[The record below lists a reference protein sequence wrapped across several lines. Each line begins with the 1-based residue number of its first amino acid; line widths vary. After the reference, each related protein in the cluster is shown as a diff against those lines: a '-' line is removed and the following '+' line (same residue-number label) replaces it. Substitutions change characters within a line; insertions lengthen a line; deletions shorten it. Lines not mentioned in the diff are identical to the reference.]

1 MKTVAVL
8 QRPAKNHSIIME
20 SSPENTDSKT
30 SKAAKRPPVVKEGEG
45 DYVKKRERNNIA
57 VRKSRMKAK
66 ERIEETRRRVVD
78 LSKENEE
85 LRNKV
90 SLLQKELN
98 VLRSLFA
105 NGGISVPSEINVQFT
120 NSNSEN
126 QAVLNLSAVTTS
138 LANGS
143 LQENHCSAGEVL
155 ENGITTHAIK
165 KES

>member
-1 MKTVAVL
+1 
-8 QRPAKNHSIIME
+8 ME
-20 SSPENTDSKT
+20 SSNQKGEAKT
-30 SKAAKRPPVVKEGEG
+30 AKGVKRPAEKDPED

-66 ERIEETRRRVVD
+66 ERIEETRKRVVE

-105 NGGISVPSEINVQFT
+105 NGGITVPSEINVQFT

-126 QAVLNLSAVTTS
+126 QAVVLTAVTTS

-143 LQENHCSAGEVL
+143 LIQENHNSGSEGL
-155 ENGITTHAIK
+155 ENGMNNHVIK

>member
-1 MKTVAVL
+1 
-8 QRPAKNHSIIME
+8 ME
-20 SSPENTDSKT
+20 SSNQKGEAKT
-30 SKAAKRPPVVKEGEG
+30 AKGVKRPAEKDPDD

-66 ERIEETRRRVVD
+66 ERIEETRKRVVE

-105 NGGISVPSEINVQFT
+105 NGGITVPSEINVQFT

-126 QAVLNLSAVTTS
+126 QAVVLTAVTTS

-143 LQENHCSAGEVL
+143 LIQENNNSGSEGL
-155 ENGITTHAIK
+155 ENGMNNHVIK

>member
-1 MKTVAVL
+1 
-8 QRPAKNHSIIME
+8 ME
-20 SSPENTDSKT
+20 SSNQKGEAKT
-30 SKAAKRPPVVKEGEG
+30 AKGVKRPAEKDPDD

-66 ERIEETRRRVVD
+66 DRIEETRKRVVE

-105 NGGISVPSEINVQFT
+105 NGGITVPSEINVQFT

-126 QAVLNLSAVTTS
+126 QAVVLTAVTTS

-143 LQENHCSAGEVL
+143 LIQENHNSGSEGL
-155 ENGITTHAIK
+155 ENGMNNHVIK

>member
-1 MKTVAVL
+1 
-8 QRPAKNHSIIME
+8 ME
-20 SSPENTDSKT
+20 SSNQKGEAKSAKGV
-30 SKAAKRPPVVKEGEG
+30 KRPAEKDPED

-66 ERIEETRRRVVD
+66 ERIEETRKRVVE

-105 NGGISVPSEINVQFT
+105 NGGITVPSEINVQFT

-126 QAVLNLSAVTTS
+126 QAVVLTAVTTS

-143 LQENHCSAGEVL
+143 LIQENNNSGSEGL
-155 ENGITTHAIK
+155 ENGMNNHVIK

>member
-1 MKTVAVL
+1 
-8 QRPAKNHSIIME
+8 ME
-20 SSPENTDSKT
+20 SSNQKGEAKT
-30 SKAAKRPPVVKEGEG
+30 AKGVKRPAENDPDD

-66 ERIEETRRRVVD
+66 ERIEETRKRVVE

-105 NGGISVPSEINVQFT
+105 NGGITVPSEINVQFT

-126 QAVLNLSAVTTS
+126 QAVVLTAVTTS

-143 LQENHCSAGEVL
+143 LIQENHNSGSEGL
-155 ENGITTHAIK
+155 ENGMNNNVIK

>member
-1 MKTVAVL
+1 
-8 QRPAKNHSIIME
+8 ME
-20 SSPENTDSKT
+20 SSNQKGEAKT
-30 SKAAKRPPVVKEGEG
+30 AKGVKRPAEKDPDD

-66 ERIEETRRRVVD
+66 ERIEETRKRVVE

-105 NGGISVPSEINVQFT
+105 NGGITVPSDINVQFT

-126 QAVLNLSAVTTS
+126 QAVVLTAVTTS

-143 LQENHCSAGEVL
+143 LIQENHDSGSEGL
-155 ENGITTHAIK
+155 ENGMNNHVIK

>member
-1 MKTVAVL
+1 
-8 QRPAKNHSIIME
+8 ME
-20 SSPENTDSKT
+20 SSTQNTDSKT
-30 SKAAKRPPVVKEGEG
+30 ARATKRAADKEMDE

-78 LSKENEE
+78 LAKENEE

-105 NGGISVPSEINVQFT
+105 NGGITVPSEINVQFT
-120 NSNSEN
+120 NSNSE
-126 QAVLNLSAVTTS
+126 AVVLTAVTTS

-143 LQENHCSAGEVL
+143 IQENHSSEVL

>member
-1 MKTVAVL
+1 
-8 QRPAKNHSIIME
+8 ME
-20 SSPENTDSKT
+20 SSAENTDSKM
-30 SKAAKRPPVVKEGEG
+30 SKATKRPANQGEDD

-78 LSKENEE
+78 LAKENEE

-105 NGGISVPSEINVQFT
+105 NGGITVPSEINVQFT

-126 QAVLNLSAVTTS
+126 QAVLLTAVTTS
-138 LANGS
+138 LANGA
-143 LQENHCSAGEVL
+143 LQESHCSGSEVL
-155 ENGITTHAIK
+155 ENGIATRGIK

>member
-1 MKTVAVL
+1 
-8 QRPAKNHSIIME
+8 ME
-20 SSPENTDSKT
+20 PSTENIGTKT
-30 SKAAKRPPVVKEGEG
+30 SKAEKRPGEKSVDD

-66 ERIEETRRRVVD
+66 ERIEETRRRVTD
-78 LSKENEE
+78 LTKENED
-85 LRNKV
+85 LRSKV

-120 NSNSEN
+120 NSNSDGN
-126 QAVLNLSAVTTS
+126 QALLLTAVTS
-138 LANGS
+138 LSSGS
-143 LQENHCSAGEVL
+143 MQDNQFSGGEIL
-155 ENGITTHAIK
+155 ENGITTHGIK

>member
-1 MKTVAVL
+1 
-8 QRPAKNHSIIME
+8 ME
-20 SSPENTDSKT
+20 SSNQKGEAKT
-30 SKAAKRPPVVKEGEG
+30 AKGVKRPAEKDPDD

-66 ERIEETRRRVVD
+66 ERIEETRKRVVE

-105 NGGISVPSEINVQFT
+105 NGGITVPSEINVQFT

-126 QAVLNLSAVTTS
+126 QAVVLTAVTTS

-143 LQENHCSAGEVL
+143 LIQENHNSGSEGL
-155 ENGITTHAIK
+155 ENGMNNHVIK

>member
-1 MKTVAVL
+1 
-8 QRPAKNHSIIME
+8 ME
-20 SSPENTDSKT
+20 SSTENTDSKT
-30 SKAAKRPPVVKEGEG
+30 SKGVKRPAGKVEDE
-45 DYVKKRERNNIA
+45 DYMKKRERNNIA

-66 ERIEETRRRVVD
+66 ERIEETRKRVVD

-105 NGGISVPSEINVQFT
+105 NGGITVPSEINVQFT
-120 NSNSEN
+120 NSNTEN
-126 QAVLNLSAVTTS
+126 QAVLLTAVTTS

-143 LQENHCSAGEVL
+143 LQENHCSGGEAL
-155 ENGITTHAIK
+155 ENGITTHSIK

>member
-1 MKTVAVL
+1 MTGVVNL
-8 QRPAKNHSIIME
+8 EYGIIMA
-20 SSPENTDSKT
+20 SSTQNTDSKT
-30 SKAAKRPPVVKEGEG
+30 AKAAKRAADKEMDE
-45 DYVKKRERNNIA
+45 DYQKKRERNNIA

-66 ERIEETRRRVVD
+66 ERIEETRQRVVD

-105 NGGISVPSEINVQFT
+105 NGGMTVPSEINVQFT
-120 NSNSEN
+120 NSNSDN
-126 QAVLNLSAVTTS
+126 QAVVLTAVTTS
-138 LANGS
+138 LTNGS
-143 LQENHCSAGEVL
+143 LQENHGSVGDVL
-155 ENGITTHAIK
+155 ENGIATHTLK

>member
-1 MKTVAVL
+1 
-8 QRPAKNHSIIME
+8 ME
-20 SSPENTDSKT
+20 PSTENIDTKI
-30 SKAAKRPPVVKEGEG
+30 SKAEKRPGEKSVDD

-66 ERIEETRRRVVD
+66 ERIEETRRRVTD
-78 LSKENEE
+78 LTKENED
-85 LRNKV
+85 LRSKV

-120 NSNSEN
+120 NSNSDGN
-126 QAVLNLSAVTTS
+126 QALLLTAVTS
-138 LANGS
+138 LSSGS
-143 LQENHCSAGEVL
+143 MQDNQFSGGEIL
-155 ENGITTHAIK
+155 ENGINTHGIK

>member
-1 MKTVAVL
+1 
-8 QRPAKNHSIIME
+8 
-20 SSPENTDSKT
+20 
-30 SKAAKRPPVVKEGEG
+30 
-45 DYVKKRERNNIA
+45 
-57 VRKSRMKAK
+57 MKAK
-66 ERIEETRRRVVD
+66 ERIEETRKRVVE

-105 NGGISVPSEINVQFT
+105 NGGITVPSEINVQFT

-126 QAVLNLSAVTTS
+126 QAVVLTAVTTS

-143 LQENHCSAGEVL
+143 LIQENHNSGSEGL
-155 ENGITTHAIK
+155 ENGMNNHVIK

>member
-1 MKTVAVL
+1 
-8 QRPAKNHSIIME
+8 ME
-20 SSPENTDSKT
+20 SSNQKGEAKT
-30 SKAAKRPPVVKEGEG
+30 AKGVKRPAEKDPGD

-66 ERIEETRRRVVD
+66 ERIEETRKRVVE

-105 NGGISVPSEINVQFT
+105 NGGITVPSEINVQFT

-126 QAVLNLSAVTTS
+126 QAVVLTAVTTS

-143 LQENHCSAGEVL
+143 LIQENHNSGSEGL
-155 ENGITTHAIK
+155 ENGMNNHVIK

>member
-1 MKTVAVL
+1 
-8 QRPAKNHSIIME
+8 ME
-20 SSPENTDSKT
+20 SSNQKGEAKT
-30 SKAAKRPPVVKEGEG
+30 AKGVKRPAEKDPDD

-66 ERIEETRRRVVD
+66 ERIEETRKRVVE

-105 NGGISVPSEINVQFT
+105 NGGITVPSDINVQFT

-126 QAVLNLSAVTTS
+126 QAVVLTAVTTS

-143 LQENHCSAGEVL
+143 LIQENHNSGNEGL
-155 ENGITTHAIK
+155 ENGMNNHVIK

>member
-1 MKTVAVL
+1 M
-8 QRPAKNHSIIME
+8 QSIQLKME
-20 SSPENTDSKT
+20 SSNQKGEAKT
-30 SKAAKRPPVVKEGEG
+30 AKGVKRPAEKDPDD

-66 ERIEETRRRVVD
+66 ERIEETRKRVVE

-105 NGGISVPSEINVQFT
+105 NGGITVPSEINVQFT

-126 QAVLNLSAVTTS
+126 QAVVLTAVTTS

-143 LQENHCSAGEVL
+143 LIQENHNSGSEGL
-155 ENGITTHAIK
+155 ENGMNNHVIK

>member
-1 MKTVAVL
+1 
-8 QRPAKNHSIIME
+8 ME
-20 SSPENTDSKT
+20 SSNQKGEAKT
-30 SKAAKRPPVVKEGEG
+30 AKGVKRPAEKDPDD

-66 ERIEETRRRVVD
+66 ERIEETRKRVVE

-105 NGGISVPSEINVQFT
+105 NGGITVPSEINVQFT

-126 QAVLNLSAVTTS
+126 QAVVLTAVTTS

-143 LQENHCSAGEVL
+143 PIQENHNSGSEGL
-155 ENGITTHAIK
+155 ENGMNNHVIK

>member
-1 MKTVAVL
+1 
-8 QRPAKNHSIIME
+8 ME
-20 SSPENTDSKT
+20 SSNQKGEAKSAKGV
-30 SKAAKRPPVVKEGEG
+30 KRPAEKDPDD

-66 ERIEETRRRVVD
+66 ERIEETRKRVVE

-105 NGGISVPSEINVQFT
+105 NGGITVPSEINVQFT

-126 QAVLNLSAVTTS
+126 QAVVLTAVTTS

-143 LQENHCSAGEVL
+143 LIQENNNSGSEGL
-155 ENGITTHAIK
+155 ENGMNNHVIK

>member
-1 MKTVAVL
+1 
-8 QRPAKNHSIIME
+8 ME
-20 SSPENTDSKT
+20 SSAENTESNM
-30 SKAAKRPPVVKEGEG
+30 SKATKRPASKGEDD

-66 ERIEETRRRVVD
+66 ERIEETRQRVVD
-78 LSKENEE
+78 LAKENEE

-105 NGGISVPSEINVQFT
+105 NGGITVPSEINVQFT
-120 NSNSEN
+120 NSNTEN
-126 QAVLNLSAVTTS
+126 QAVLLTAVTTS
-138 LANGS
+138 LANGA
-143 LQENHCSAGEVL
+143 LQENHCSGSEVL
-155 ENGITTHAIK
+155 ENGITKHGIK

>member
-1 MKTVAVL
+1 MESAAQDVHPKPAKTVKQSV
-8 QRPAKNHSIIME
+8 
-20 SSPENTDSKT
+20 D
-30 SKAAKRPPVVKEGEG
+30 KEIGD

-105 NGGISVPSEINVQFT
+105 NGGISVPAEIDLQFT
-120 NSNSEN
+120 NCNN
-126 QAVLNLSAVTTS
+126 DNHGVTVLTAVTTS
-138 LANGS
+138 LTNGS
-143 LQENHCSAGEVL
+143 QENGVSSSETL
-155 ENGITTHAIK
+155 ENGKSTHAIK

>member
-1 MKTVAVL
+1 
-8 QRPAKNHSIIME
+8 ME
-20 SSPENTDSKT
+20 SSNQKGEAKT
-30 SKAAKRPPVVKEGEG
+30 AKGVKRPVEKDPDD

-66 ERIEETRRRVVD
+66 ERIEETRKRVVE

-85 LRNKV
+85 LRNRV

-105 NGGISVPSEINVQFT
+105 NGGITVPSEINVQFT

-126 QAVLNLSAVTTS
+126 QAVVLTAVTTS

-143 LQENHCSAGEVL
+143 LIQENHNSGSEGL
-155 ENGITTHAIK
+155 ENGMNNHVIK

>member
-1 MKTVAVL
+1 
-8 QRPAKNHSIIME
+8 ME
-20 SSPENTDSKT
+20 SSAENTDSKT
-30 SKAAKRPPVVKEGEG
+30 SKAAKRPASKVEDD

-78 LSKENEE
+78 LAKENEE

-105 NGGISVPSEINVQFT
+105 NGGITVPSEINVQFT
-120 NSNSEN
+120 NSNTEN
-126 QAVLNLSAVTTS
+126 PAVLLTGVHVPSAVTTS
-138 LANGS
+138 LANGA
-143 LQENHCSAGEVL
+143 LQENHCSGSEIL
-155 ENGITTHAIK
+155 ENGITTQGIK

>member
-1 MKTVAVL
+1 
-8 QRPAKNHSIIME
+8 ME
-20 SSPENTDSKT
+20 SSNQKGEAKT
-30 SKAAKRPPVVKEGEG
+30 AKGVKRPAEKEPDD

-66 ERIEETRRRVVD
+66 ERIEETRKRVVE

-105 NGGISVPSEINVQFT
+105 NGGITVPSEINVQFT

-126 QAVLNLSAVTTS
+126 QAVVLTAVTTS

-143 LQENHCSAGEVL
+143 LIQENHNSGNEGL
-155 ENGITTHAIK
+155 ENGMNNHVIK

>member
-1 MKTVAVL
+1 
-8 QRPAKNHSIIME
+8 ME
-20 SSPENTDSKT
+20 SSNQKGEAETAKGV
-30 SKAAKRPPVVKEGEG
+30 KRPAEKDPGD

-66 ERIEETRRRVVD
+66 ERIEETRKRVVE

-105 NGGISVPSEINVQFT
+105 NGGITVPSEINVQFT

-126 QAVLNLSAVTTS
+126 QAVVLTAVTTS

-143 LQENHCSAGEVL
+143 LIQENHNSGSEGL
-155 ENGITTHAIK
+155 ENGMNNHVIK

>member
-1 MKTVAVL
+1 MA
-8 QRPAKNHSIIME
+8 
-20 SSPENTDSKT
+20 SSTQNTDSKE
-30 SKAAKRPPVVKEGEG
+30 AKGTKRGADKEMDD

-66 ERIEETRRRVVD
+66 ERIEETRKRVVD
-78 LSKENEE
+78 LAKENEE

-105 NGGISVPSEINVQFT
+105 NGGITVPSEINVQFT
-120 NSNSEN
+120 TSNNDN
-126 QAVLNLSAVTTS
+126 QAVVLTAVTTPLS
-138 LANGS
+138 NGS
-143 LQENHCSAGEVL
+143 LQETHSSVEEVL
-155 ENGITTHAIK
+155 DGISTHVIK

>member
-1 MKTVAVL
+1 MLQKTCYGKV
-8 QRPAKNHSIIME
+8 ME
-20 SSPENTDSKT
+20 SSAENTDSKM
-30 SKAAKRPPVVKEGEG
+30 SKATKRPASKVEDD

-78 LSKENEE
+78 LAKENEE

-105 NGGISVPSEINVQFT
+105 NGGITVPSEINVQFT
-120 NSNSEN
+120 NSNTEN
-126 QAVLNLSAVTTS
+126 QAVLLTAVTTS
-138 LANGS
+138 LANGA
-143 LQENHCSAGEVL
+143 LQENHCSGSDAL
-155 ENGITTHAIK
+155 ENGITTHGIK

>member
-1 MKTVAVL
+1 
-8 QRPAKNHSIIME
+8 ME
-20 SSPENTDSKT
+20 PSTENIDTKT
-30 SKAAKRPPVVKEGEG
+30 SKAEKRPGEKSVDD

-66 ERIEETRRRVVD
+66 ERIEETRRRVTD
-78 LSKENEE
+78 LTKENED
-85 LRNKV
+85 LRCKV

-120 NSNSEN
+120 NSNSDGN
-126 QAVLNLSAVTTS
+126 QALLLTAVTS
-138 LANGS
+138 LSSGS
-143 LQENHCSAGEVL
+143 MQDNQFSGGEIL
-155 ENGITTHAIK
+155 ENGITTHGIK

>member
-1 MKTVAVL
+1 
-8 QRPAKNHSIIME
+8 ME
-20 SSPENTDSKT
+20 SSAENTDSKM
-30 SKAAKRPPVVKEGEG
+30 SKAAKRPASKVEDD

-78 LSKENEE
+78 LAKENEE

-105 NGGISVPSEINVQFT
+105 NGGITVPSEINVQFT
-120 NSNSEN
+120 NTEN
-126 QAVLNLSAVTTS
+126 QAVLLTAVTTS
-138 LANGS
+138 LANGA
-143 LQENHCSAGEVL
+143 LQENHCSGSEAL
-155 ENGITTHAIK
+155 ENGITTHGIK

>member
-1 MKTVAVL
+1 
-8 QRPAKNHSIIME
+8 ME
-20 SSPENTDSKT
+20 SSNQKGEAKT
-30 SKAAKRPPVVKEGEG
+30 AKGVKRSAEKEPDD

-66 ERIEETRRRVVD
+66 ERIEETRKRVVE

-105 NGGISVPSEINVQFT
+105 NGGITVPSEINVQFT

-126 QAVLNLSAVTTS
+126 QAVVLTAVTTS

-143 LQENHCSAGEVL
+143 LIQENHNSGSEGL
-155 ENGITTHAIK
+155 ENGMNNHVIK

>member
-1 MKTVAVL
+1 
-8 QRPAKNHSIIME
+8 ME
-20 SSPENTDSKT
+20 SSAENTDSKT
-30 SKAAKRPPVVKEGEG
+30 SRATKRPASKVEDD
-45 DYVKKRERNNIA
+45 DYLKKRERNNIA

-66 ERIEETRRRVVD
+66 ERIEETRRRVGD
-78 LSKENEE
+78 LAKENEE

-105 NGGISVPSEINVQFT
+105 NGGIAVPSEINVQFT

-126 QAVLNLSAVTTS
+126 QAVLLTAVTTS
-138 LANGS
+138 LTNGS
-143 LQENHCSAGEVL
+143 LQENHCSGNEVL
-155 ENGITTHAIK
+155 ENGINSHSIK

>member
-1 MKTVAVL
+1 
-8 QRPAKNHSIIME
+8 ME
-20 SSPENTDSKT
+20 PSTENIDKKT
-30 SKAAKRPPVVKEGEG
+30 SKAEKRPGEKSVDD

-66 ERIEETRRRVVD
+66 ERIEETRRRVTD
-78 LSKENEE
+78 LTKENED
-85 LRNKV
+85 LRSKV

-120 NSNSEN
+120 NSNSDGN
-126 QAVLNLSAVTTS
+126 QALLLTAVTS
-138 LANGS
+138 LSSGS
-143 LQENHCSAGEVL
+143 MQDNQFSGGEIL
-155 ENGITTHAIK
+155 ENGITTHGIK

>member
-1 MKTVAVL
+1 
-8 QRPAKNHSIIME
+8 ME
-20 SSPENTDSKT
+20 SSNQKGEAKT
-30 SKAAKRPPVVKEGEG
+30 AKGVKRPVEKDPDD

-66 ERIEETRRRVVD
+66 ERIEETRKRVVE

-105 NGGISVPSEINVQFT
+105 NGGITVPSEINVQFT

-126 QAVLNLSAVTTS
+126 QAVVLTAVTTS

-143 LQENHCSAGEVL
+143 LIQENNNSGSEGL
-155 ENGITTHAIK
+155 ENGMNNHVIK

>member
-1 MKTVAVL
+1 
-8 QRPAKNHSIIME
+8 ME
-20 SSPENTDSKT
+20 SSNQKGEAKT
-30 SKAAKRPPVVKEGEG
+30 TKGVKRPVEKDPDD

-66 ERIEETRRRVVD
+66 ERIEETRKRVVE

-105 NGGISVPSEINVQFT
+105 NGGITVPSEINVQFT

-126 QAVLNLSAVTTS
+126 VNQAVVLTAVTTS

-143 LQENHCSAGEVL
+143 LIQENHNSGSEGL
-155 ENGITTHAIK
+155 ENGMNNHVIK

>member
-1 MKTVAVL
+1 
-8 QRPAKNHSIIME
+8 ME
-20 SSPENTDSKT
+20 SSNQKGEAKT
-30 SKAAKRPPVVKEGEG
+30 AKGVKRPAEKDPDD

-66 ERIEETRRRVVD
+66 ERIEETRQRVVE

-105 NGGISVPSEINVQFT
+105 NGGITVPSEINVQFT

-126 QAVLNLSAVTTS
+126 QAVVLTAVTTS

-143 LQENHCSAGEVL
+143 LIQENHNSGNEGL
-155 ENGITTHAIK
+155 ENGMNNHVIK

>member
-1 MKTVAVL
+1 
-8 QRPAKNHSIIME
+8 ME
-20 SSPENTDSKT
+20 PSTENIDTKT
-30 SKAAKRPPVVKEGEG
+30 SKAEKRPGEKSVDD

-66 ERIEETRRRVVD
+66 ERIEETRRRVTD
-78 LSKENEE
+78 LTKENED
-85 LRNKV
+85 LHSKV

-120 NSNSEN
+120 NSNSDGN
-126 QAVLNLSAVTTS
+126 QALLLTAVTS
-138 LANGS
+138 LSSGS
-143 LQENHCSAGEVL
+143 MQDNQFSGGEIL
-155 ENGITTHAIK
+155 ENGITTHGIK

>member
-1 MKTVAVL
+1 
-8 QRPAKNHSIIME
+8 ME
-20 SSPENTDSKT
+20 SSNQKGEAKT
-30 SKAAKRPPVVKEGEG
+30 AKGVKRPAEKDPDD

-66 ERIEETRRRVVD
+66 ERIEETRKRVVE

-105 NGGISVPSEINVQFT
+105 NGGITVPSDINVQFT

-126 QAVLNLSAVTTS
+126 QAVVLTAVTTS

-143 LQENHCSAGEVL
+143 LIQENHNSGSEGL
-155 ENGITTHAIK
+155 ENGMNNHVIK

>member
-1 MKTVAVL
+1 
-8 QRPAKNHSIIME
+8 ME
-20 SSPENTDSKT
+20 SSNQKGEAKT
-30 SKAAKRPPVVKEGEG
+30 AKGVKRPAEKDPDD

-66 ERIEETRRRVVD
+66 ERIEETRQRVVE

-105 NGGISVPSEINVQFT
+105 NGGITVPSEINVQFT

-126 QAVLNLSAVTTS
+126 QAVVLTAVTTS

-143 LQENHCSAGEVL
+143 LIQENHDSGSEGL
-155 ENGITTHAIK
+155 ENGMNNHVIK